1 MIRLVFC
8 SYHLK
13 MCYRKLHVLLC
24 YVFTF
29 KKHYQR
35 EDSIVHISKM
45 PRLSLQERHEAVG
58 MLRSMT
64 AAAVARHFGV
74 SRSTISRLQG
84 RLVTTGSVADGRRSG
99 RPRVTT
105 AAQDRRIRTTHLRN
119 RFKSASS
126 TAREWDGDDISRH
139 TVGRRLRE
147 EGIKCRR
154 PCKKSLFLT

>member
-1 MIRLVFC
+1 
-8 SYHLK
+8 
-13 MCYRKLHVLLC
+13 
-24 YVFTF
+24 
-29 KKHYQR
+29 
-35 EDSIVHISKM
+35 
-45 PRLSLQERHEAVG
+45 
-58 MLRSMT
+58 MT

-119 RFKSASS
+119 RFKSDSS
-126 TAREWDGDDISRH
+126 TAREWDDISRH

-147 EGIKCRR
+147 EGIRCRR
-154 PCKKSLFLT
+154 PCKKKVYF

>member
-1 MIRLVFC
+1 
-8 SYHLK
+8 
-13 MCYRKLHVLLC
+13 
-24 YVFTF
+24 
-29 KKHYQR
+29 
-35 EDSIVHISKM
+35 M

-84 RLVTTGSVADGRRSG
+84 RLGTTGSMAEGGRSG

-126 TAREWDGDDISRH
+126 TVRE
-139 TVGRRLRE
+139 
-147 EGIKCRR
+147 
-154 PCKKSLFLT
+154 